1 MPAMEPPPAPVSLE
15 APSGLDTLFQL
26 PGWYWAQAG
35 EIGWWVR
42 PAWLEALIGPAG
54 LRLDEWRAQGKL
66 TTVKT
71 GPHRT
76 VYRADLSEG
85 AVYVKH
91 FRVPG
96 FRAKLRQWVRRGK
109 GRNEAKR
116 AVRLAEIGVH
126 TITPIALGEQRK
138 RKFLFENYLIT
149 HAIPEMM
156 PLDHFIER
164 KVPEWAEDRQAR
176 VRHNLALALADL
188 TARLHEAGFVHGDFH
203 PGNLLVRLE
212 DDDHPILAMID
223 LDALRVLRAVK
234 WSDAR
239 ANLALLN
246 HYFWLRCSRA
256 DRFRFLRAY
265 LEARHSEPPDARA
278 FARGIEE
285 STRSWAERLWRRWGK
300 RCQGTN
306 KYFRAYRGPACWALA
321 SRALD
326 PATVRSLMADP
337 DAPFL
342 RSDTRIVKSSR
353 TTTVAELSLVVRGEP
368 TAVIYKRFNNRRW
381 FDPFFCLFRPSR
393 AWRAWQGGQHLAS
406 RGVPTPPNLAI
417 VGRASL
423 PFGRWLTQVLPR
435 EMYLVTRKAEPAL
448 TLREYAF
455 KVLPTLD
462 ATTRRARIRRLTR
475 ALARLARTMHERS
488 LSDRDLKAT
497 NILIEGD
504 PDREEPHLSLI
515 DLVGVQLIH
524 PLPWNRRIQN
534 LARLQ
539 VSLAR
544 VPGRTRTDSLRFLH
558 AYLPWSLSPRH
569 DWKTFWRAIA
579 RRGRLKEEQNQKS
592 GRMLT

>member
-1 MPAMEPPPAPVSLE
+1 MPAMEPHPAPVSQE
-15 APSGLDTLFQL
+15 ATSAPEILFQP
-26 PGWYWAQAG
+26 PGWYWSQAG

-96 FRAKLRQWVRRGK
+96 FRSKVRQWVRRGK
-109 GRNEAKR
+109 GRNEGKR

-149 HAIPEMM
+149 HAIVEMM
-156 PLDHFIER
+156 PLDQFIER
-164 KVPEWAEDRQAR
+164 KVPQWPEMRQAR

-203 PGNLLVRLE
+203 PGNLLVRLDQ
-212 DDDHPILAMID
+212 DDRPILAMID

-256 DRFRFLRAY
+256 DRYRFLRAY
-265 LEARHSEPPDARA
+265 LEARHSEPPDPRA

-285 STRSWAERLWRRWGK
+285 STRSWAERLWTRWGK
-300 RCQGTN
+300 RCQRTN
-306 KYFRAYRGPACWALA
+306 KYFKAYRGPATWAIA

-326 PATVRSLMADP
+326 PA
-337 DAPFL
+337 
-342 RSDTRIVKSSR
+342 
-353 TTTVAELSLVVRGEP
+353 
-368 TAVIYKRFNNRRW
+368 
-381 FDPFFCLFRPSR
+381 
-393 AWRAWQGGQHLAS
+393 
-406 RGVPTPPNLAI
+406 
-417 VGRASL
+417 
-423 PFGRWLTQVLPR
+423 
-435 EMYLVTRKAEPAL
+435 
-448 TLREYAF
+448 
-455 KVLPTLD
+455 
-462 ATTRRARIRRLTR
+462 
-475 ALARLARTMHERS
+475 
-488 LSDRDLKAT
+488 
-497 NILIEGD
+497 
-504 PDREEPHLSLI
+504 
-515 DLVGVQLIH
+515 
-524 PLPWNRRIQN
+524 
-534 LARLQ
+534 
-539 VSLAR
+539 
-544 VPGRTRTDSLRFLH
+544 
-558 AYLPWSLSPRH
+558 
-569 DWKTFWRAIA
+569 
-579 RRGRLKEEQNQKS
+579 
-592 GRMLT
+592 